1 MTTEEQIYNQAKKFG
16 ACSMLTGEESPDQ
29 LMKLIF
35 TPQGIEFCT
44 KFNFPDID
52 TFQKYKGFEAERN
65 GIYINTDVELH
76 NVECLLLVGNTSA
89 VLTYDDP
96 IKSHHVILMHGA
108 KATIKASGYAVV
120 FVVNAEG
127 TVKTEISDFAKI
139 L

>member
-1 MTTEEQIYNQAKKFG
+1 MTAQQILQQAKKYG
-16 ACSMLTGEESPDQ
+16 VCSMLTGKETTSE

-65 GIYINTDVELH
+65 GIYVNTDVELH

-89 VLTYDDP
+89 VLTYNDP
-96 IKSHHVILMHGA
+96 TKSHHVILMHGA

-120 FVVNAEG
+120 FVVNTGG
-127 TVKTEISDFAKI
+127 TVKTEISDFAKV